1 MHRPATPAR
10 IGRMQTKTFWQS
22 LGWRLARIEPR
33 ELGAAFAAFAFI
45 FLVFGS
51 YQILR
56 PVRETMGIT
65 SGVAN
70 LPILFWAVL
79 AAMLLTQ
86 PAFGWLTSRFRRSV
100 FLPWV
105 YLFFMANLAAFY
117 AWFHFQEDHTWIA
130 RAFFVWMGVFSLF
143 VGSVFWSFMADIFK
157 PEQAGRLYGFL
168 VGGMS
173 AGGLVGPAIAATLA
187 PVVGSINLLLISIV
201 FLGLSLFTIRY
212 LTRWHARIQTEAGTA
227 DAADMKVDVDRP
239 VGGGVW
245 SGLLLVLKQPHL
257 LTIALFVMLLTWAST
272 FVYLQQQ
279 ELVAAAIPDRDRQTQ
294 LFGWIDFTVQSLSLL
309 AQLFLFSRLS
319 SLMRFRALLAL
330 VPLAMIGGYVVLAM
344 LPTVFVAIGVMS
356 MRRVLEY
363 SIVRPAR
370 EILYSPLDRET
381 KYKAKNFIDTVVYR
395 SGDAISGSI
404 RQILGWLGVGGS
416 GVAWFGA
423 AICGLWALTA
433 FKLGTRHEQI
443 VARNAAESRKAA
455 EAVLQ
460 H

>member
-1 MHRPATPAR
+1 MQPPASPSPLGRFLGR
-10 IGRMQTKTFWQS
+10 IV
-22 LGWRLARIEPR
+22 RIEPH
-33 ELGAAFAAFAFI
+33 EMGAAFAAFAFI
-45 FLVFGS
+45 FLVFGA

-56 PVRETMGIT
+56 PVREVMGIT

-79 AAMLLTQ
+79 VAMLLTQ

-117 AWFHFQEDHTWIA
+117 AWFYFQNDHTWIA

-143 VGSVFWSFMADIFK
+143 VGSVFWSFMADIFN

-173 AGGLVGPAIAATLA
+173 AGGLVGPGIAATMA
-187 PVVGSINLLLISIV
+187 PIIGSINLLLIAMV

-212 LTRWHARIQTEAGTA
+212 LSRWHERTTVDETSSSSQAAAISKTDVNRPIGGNAWAGLT
-227 DAADMKVDVDRP
+227 
-239 VGGGVW
+239 
-245 SGLLLVLKQPHL
+245 LVLTKTHL
-257 LTIALFVMLLTWAST
+257 LMIAAFVMLLTWAST

-294 LFGWIDFTVQSLSLL
+294 LFGYIDFTVQSLSLIT
-309 AQLFLFSRLS
+309 QLFLFSRLS
-319 SLMRFRALLAL
+319 SMMRFRVLLAL
-330 VPLAMIGGYVVLAM
+330 VPMVMIGGYVVLALM
-344 LPTVFVAIGVMS
+344 PTMFIAIGVMGV
-356 MRRVLEY
+356 RRVLEY

-370 EILYSPLDRET
+370 EIIYSPLDRET
-381 KYKAKNFIDTVVYR
+381 KYKAKNFIDTVIYR

-404 RQILGWLGVGGS
+404 RQLLSWVGVSGS
-416 GVAWFGA
+416 GIAWFGA
-423 AICGLWALTA
+423 ALCGLWALVA
-433 FKLGTRHEQI
+433 FKLGDRHERI
-443 VARNAAESRKAA
+443 VAEKKRESIKSSGLLASRSA
-455 EAVLQ
+455 
-460 H
+460 